1 MNCCD
6 EYGECRQGRDCP
18 VRKVQLI
25 QYNTGWNRLDN
36 FLSAVAYGV
45 AILGAFSLVFAIS
58 WMGWFLW
65 TIYK

>member
-1 MNCCD
+1 M
-6 EYGECRQGRDCP
+6 
-18 VRKVQLI
+18 RKVQLI

-45 AILGAFSLVFAIS
+45 AILGAFGLVFAIS
-58 WMGWFLW
+58 WTGWFLW